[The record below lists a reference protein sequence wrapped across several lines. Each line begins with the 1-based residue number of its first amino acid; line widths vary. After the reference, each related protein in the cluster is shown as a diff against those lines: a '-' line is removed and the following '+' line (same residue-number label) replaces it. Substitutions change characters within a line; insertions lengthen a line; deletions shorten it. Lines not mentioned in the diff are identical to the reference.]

1 MGIDNNWCICA
12 CGQSIVNADWDILPK
27 KRIAVNF
34 AVDYVKD
41 YTHFAAVDK
50 VDVSKFI
57 DVDDCRIARI
67 ITSLAL
73 RMHGDNYNA
82 GDDVEVVD
90 YDTAIGSLD
99 MAVVFAINKGATK
112 ITFVGV
118 DGLGT
123 TADGYDHKYLHDIDY
138 VEWCKRVM
146 GRCVQLCRDG
156 GCEIEYR

>member
-12 CGQSIVNADWDILPK
+12 CGESIQRADWNTLPK
-27 KRIAVNF
+27 QRIVLGF
-34 AVDYVKD
+34 AVDYVTD
-41 YTHFAAVDK
+41 YQYFAAVDRLDLALFLRDHK
-50 VDVSKFI
+50 
-57 DVDDCRIARI
+57 ATRI

-112 ITFVGV
+112 ITFVGA

-123 TADGYDHKYLHDIDY
+123 AADGYDRRYQLDFDY
-138 VEWCKRVM
+138 VDWCKRVM